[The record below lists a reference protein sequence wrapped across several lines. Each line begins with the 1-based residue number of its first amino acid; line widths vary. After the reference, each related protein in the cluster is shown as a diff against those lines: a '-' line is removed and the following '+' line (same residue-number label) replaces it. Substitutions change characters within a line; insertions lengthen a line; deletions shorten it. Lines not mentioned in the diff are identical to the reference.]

1 MSSNSAVY
9 RLVSRLV
16 LVVGAF
22 VSLFP
27 FYWTAVASTNPS
39 GKVFAKPPQLVPG
52 GMFLE
57 NLLNLNASVGIFR
70 VLFNSTF
77 VTCVYTL
84 FSLAVCTMA
93 GYAFAKFS
101 FPGQNALF
109 SVFLV
114 SLMVP
119 YHATLI
125 PLFKMMASWDWIN
138 TYKALI
144 FPNVAYPFA
153 IFLMRQN
160 MLAMPDAVMEAGRID
175 GVGEWRM
182 FTSIVLPSMR
192 PALAAT
198 AIYLFVYQWNN
209 FVWPLVATSTKEMYT
224 LPVALS
230 SLVGLSRIDYGQVMT
245 GVTIATGPIV
255 VFFLLLQR
263 QFISGIL
270 GGAIKE

>member
-1 MSSNSAVY
+1 MY
-9 RLVSRLV
+9 RLVSRLI
-16 LVVGAF
+16 LVAGAF

-27 FYWTAVASTNPS
+27 FYWTAVAATNPS

-52 GMFLE
+52 SMFLE
-57 NLLNLNASVGIFR
+57 NLFNLNASIGIFR

-84 FSLAVCTMA
+84 FSLTVCTMA
-93 GYAFAKFS
+93 GYAFAKFR
-101 FPGQNALF
+101 FPGRNALF

-125 PLFKMMASWDWIN
+125 PLFKMMASWEWIN
-138 TYKALI
+138 TYLALI

-160 MLAMPDAVMEAGRID
+160 LLAMPDAVMEAARID
-175 GVGEWRM
+175 GVGEWRL
-182 FTSIVLPSMR
+182 FVSIVLPSMR
-192 PALAAT
+192 PALAAA

-209 FVWPLVATSTKEMYT
+209 FLWPLVATSTKEMYT

-230 SLVGLSRIDYGQVMT
+230 SLIGLSRIDYGQVMT

-255 VFFLLLQR
+255 AFFLILQR